1 MGVSRTLERQILCD
15 QKYNCNDCGN
25 QLDQYYHIDHVIRR
39 ADGGTNDRENL
50 QALCQACHAKKTQRE
65 QQQAPVGSVAMAAR
79 ERIQQNVLKR
89 KIDDML
95 ARDTQQQWGNERI
108 ERLLDWIREE
118 DLAPAAFN
126 RNPVW
131 SEKSKREFLHV
142 LLNNQ
147 ITAPLYIMKFNN
159 TSKMELYDGINRM
172 HTIEQF
178 VKGEIYMKI
187 DNDIVFFKTPPN
199 AAGKELNDQQRKLFL
214 RRDMQVA
221 WWQNIDECEACDM
234 ALKLNSGTAANLSER
249 LKWITGIATP
259 RSRVLTRLSKTSEG
273 DYFLELCERTVLFA
287 WLGEIVM
294 RTITDSWD
302 EVGVRVVQYTKMEDF
317 FRQKDVVD
325 EDKIFDECYA
335 FVKRIHCVVKTTV
348 DNNDMKMNVVRL
360 QLLVRMF
367 HENESLYVTERV
379 RQEWVEQSTK
389 KRIYSSHDM
398 CDALF
403 SIRNVIENAE
413 EDDMMD
419 ALP

>member
-1 MGVSRTLERQILCD
+1 MLHCTANMGVSRTLERQIMCD
-15 QKYNCNDCGN
+15 QKYNCNDCEK
-25 QLDQYYHIDHVIRR
+25 QLDQYFHIDHIIRQ
-39 ADGGTNDRENL
+39 ADGGTDDRENL
-50 QALCQACHAKKTQRE
+50 QALCQACHAKKTQHE
-65 QQQAPVGSVAMAAR
+65 QKQAPVGSIVMAAR
-79 ERIQQNVLKR
+79 ERVKENVLKR

-108 ERLLDWIREE
+108 ERLLDWMREK

-172 HTIEQF
+172 HTIDQF

-187 DNDIVFFKTPPN
+187 DSDFVYFKSPPN

-259 RSRVLTRLSKTSEG
+259 HSRVLTRLSKTPEG

-294 RTITDSWD
+294 RTIADSWD
-302 EVGVRVVQYTKMEDF
+302 EVGVRVVQYNKMEDF
-317 FRQKDVVD
+317 FRQKDVID
-325 EDKIFDECYA
+325 ENKVFGECYA
-335 FVKRIHCVVKTTV
+335 FIKRIHDVVKTTV
-348 DNNDMKMNVVRL
+348 DNSEMKINIVRL

-367 HENESLYVTERV
+367 RENEGLDVTKQV

-389 KRIYSSHDM
+389 KRMHSMEDM
-398 CDALF
+398 RDALF
-403 SIRNVIENAE
+403 AIHNVIEN
-413 EDDMMD
+413 EDDN
-419 ALP
+419 